1 MCPQFNSKQA
11 QGTYKQYRDNLG
23 RTTVPTLGR
32 GSQSSVRGSI
42 HLLYKR
48 DYVLTTSFA
57 LLGRSSND
65 EDERNENLAKKW
77 ICVLSSR
84 LFGPAQ
90 FVKCG
95 RFFLQLN
102 SNGIY
107 RGSKRER
114 KIRHH
119 MFTSSIKRRI
129 RRFDVVVG
137 QWTSKKCTKKHDAR
151 AELLFCS

>member
-1 MCPQFNSKQA
+1 MYPQFNSKQA
-11 QGTYKQYRDNLG
+11 QGTYKQCRGNLG
-23 RTTVPTLGR
+23 STTVPTLG
-32 GSQSSVRGSI
+32 GGFQSSMRGSI

-65 EDERNENLAKKW
+65 EDERNENVAKNESASFHRSIRQVW
-77 ICVLSSR
+77 
-84 LFGPAQ
+84 A
-90 FVKCG
+90 
-95 RFFLQLN
+95 FFLQLN
-102 SNGIY
+102 SNGLY

-129 RRFDVVVG
+129 RRFDVVVV
-137 QWTSKKCTKKHDAR
+137 QWTSKKCTKKRDAR